1 MVYWYLIPFLSE
13 AVEASLC
20 NFFKNW
26 LMKLKFPNLLNP
38 LWIIIQWND
47 WSFYPSELNY
57 FSHFNMR
64 YPVCKSRLQAHSSV
78 IFCHPLRP
86 GEIFRSG
93 CVDGPRV
100 RHHGSLSKGH
110 LILISVSMAQEKNSA
125 DSTWSNLLLSL
136 KRNNQTWN
144 GGRGTSRGT
153 TPVCEK
159 VEKIR
164 D

>member
-1 MVYWYLIPFLSE
+1 M
-13 AVEASLC
+13 EASPC
-20 NFFKNW
+20 NLFKNW

-100 RHHGSLSKGH
+100 RHHGRDIHLSKKIN
-110 LILISVSMAQEKNSA
+110 LSLYQATSSSLISNLKLEKNKSSSVFYFGA
-125 DSTWSNLLLSL
+125 QLLCKEFFFNYFSPPSIYLTCNSFVQVGL
-136 KRNNQTWN
+136 
-144 GGRGTSRGT
+144 
-153 TPVCEK
+153 
-159 VEKIR
+159 
-164 D
+164 